1 MYVDILMCLLGF
13 NNYYNVIF
21 FKGIIVSWGNMFMF
35 LSVVYICGG
44 VVYVILGSS
53 DEFFWYL

>member
-1 MYVDILMCLLGF
+1 MCLLGF

-35 LSVVYICGG
+35 FSVVYICGG